1 MYIYWDYFYEI
12 GFEFQEEITPT
23 ARLVHIH
30 THALN
35 KTDKLLLNLISFPF
49 LPDRSHVLIIGR
61 FCRKWFIV
69 SVAPRKR
76 KLLCCVSSTERPS
89 IFICRAN
96 MKNDVVLCQK
106 GNIFYED
113 QKPIS
118 APAAATA
125 ELSVSDKFPSKCLY
139 MYNIW
144 TCTVY
149 AKRRYRI

>member
-1 MYIYWDYFYEI
+1 MRILFHVSINYWS
-12 GFEFQEEITPT
+12 TH
-23 ARLVHIH
+23 ACNIH
-30 THALN
+30 THRIFLWNWFWISGRNYTNSSLRPHTHTCTHALN

-76 KLLCCVSSTERPS
+76 KLLCCVS
-89 IFICRAN
+89 FIICGGAN
-96 MKNDVVLCQK
+96 MKNDFVLCQK

-118 APAAATA
+118 APAAFAIQ
-125 ELSVSDKFPSKCLY
+125 
-139 MYNIW
+139 N
-144 TCTVY
+144 
-149 AKRRYRI
+149 